1 MVQPKKKFSKQTKKI
16 NYLEKFKNTKEW
28 KIVIA
33 PKIFEYKIIGYIIN
47 NKYTNNSGRL
57 KEISKRNLEV
67 SLSELI
73 NDYSSY
79 YKIIKL
85 QPYTMNK
92 MFIRTTFN
100 GFRLSYDFIFS
111 MVLKPTKLVEFSIKI
126 NTLKKKVVEIFV
138 LYTITKNLHSN
149 SITYGKR
156 SRIRKIN
163 RESIL
168 CIKKM
173 LENKPIDFIY
183 KICCSDVIGNSI
195 KRRSKRKNT

>member
-73 NDYSSY
+73 NVFKL
-79 YKIIKL
+79 KIGLFKL
-85 QPYTMNK
+85 
-92 MFIRTTFN
+92 
-100 GFRLSYDFIFS
+100 L
-111 MVLKPTKLVEFSIKI
+111 
-126 NTLKKKVVEIFV
+126 
-138 LYTITKNLHSN
+138 
-149 SITYGKR
+149 
-156 SRIRKIN
+156 
-163 RESIL
+163 
-168 CIKKM
+168 
-173 LENKPIDFIY
+173 
-183 KICCSDVIGNSI
+183 
-195 KRRSKRKNT
+195 